1 MSINGEEAVARSHSH
16 SNSMSSNGSIVTPSM
31 TDGDTATESEV
42 DTEVDEVLSPRR
54 TALKHSMKQK
64 LSQYDLLQR
73 YFRKDLIGLKNLD
86 LLRRVIS

>member
-1 MSINGEEAVARSHSH
+1 
-16 SNSMSSNGSIVTPSM
+16 M